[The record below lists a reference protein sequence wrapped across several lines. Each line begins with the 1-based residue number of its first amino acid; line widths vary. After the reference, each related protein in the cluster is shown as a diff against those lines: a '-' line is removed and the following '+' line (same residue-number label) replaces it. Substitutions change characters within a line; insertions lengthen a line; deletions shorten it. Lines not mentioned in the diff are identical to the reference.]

1 MSTSRSASRHLKW
14 LWIHLAI
21 VLVIGGLAAWITNDS
36 FADFE
41 ALRQPP
47 FAPPSWLFPVA
58 WTILYVL
65 MAVGAWMA
73 QSSDAPPPLRRAAL
87 WLYGIQLAFNFFW
100 PLFFFKWNLRLF
112 AFAWL
117 LVLLTLAAFMAWLF
131 RRARPIAGWLQLPYL
146 LWLLF
151 AACLNLAIVL
161 LNP

>member
-1 MSTSRSASRHLKW
+1 MSTSRSAPCNLRW

-21 VLVIGGLAAWITNDS
+21 VLVIGGLAAWITSGS
-36 FADFE
+36 FSDFE

-65 MAVGAWMA
+65 MAVGAWMV
-73 QSSDAPPPLRRAAL
+73 QSSDAPPPFLRAAL
-87 WLYGIQLAFNFFW
+87 WLYGIQLLFNFFW

-117 LVLLTLAAFMAWLF
+117 LALLTLAAFMARQF
-131 RRARPIAGWLQLPYL
+131 RRARPAAGWMQLPYL